1 MARRIRK
8 RRRRRTRKRYRGGGW
23 WDTIKNTV
31 KKGATTAKNRA
42 GGLFGNFFKRGE
54 KKDCSEDLRKL
65 SAEEVYLKIED
76 KLGLIN

>member
-42 GGLFGNFFKRGE
+42 GGLF
-54 KKDCSEDLRKL
+54 
-65 SAEEVYLKIED
+65 
-76 KLGLIN
+76 